1 MPTPTISQSIAITGV
16 SDLVPVP
23 SGFSKSSSDDF
34 VFAETDFSGF
44 FSLADLPLIPH
55 SLHYFFLDST
65 GLRRIIPFML
75 FQLEPFFP
83 IFVVFSFFV
92 SFSFPSFIVLEW
104 DCDSLSFHLSAFTK
118 WWIMRIEG
126 VWKNGKC
133 DDCLSLLSSFCVMI
147 HSSN

>member
-1 MPTPTISQSIAITGV
+1 MLPTPTISQSIAITGV

-44 FSLADLPLIPH
+44 FSLADLPFIPR

-104 DCDSLSFHLSAFTK
+104 DCDSLCFLFTCLHLQ
-118 WWIMRIEG
+118 
-126 VWKNGKC
+126 NGG
-133 DDCLSLLSSFCVMI
+133 
-147 HSSN
+147 

>member
-92 SFSFPSFIVLEW
+92 SFSF
-104 DCDSLSFHLSAFTK
+104 
-118 WWIMRIEG
+118 
-126 VWKNGKC
+126 
-133 DDCLSLLSSFCVMI
+133 LLSSFWNGIVILSVFFSPVCIYKMVD
-147 HSSN
+147 NENRRCLEGWEV